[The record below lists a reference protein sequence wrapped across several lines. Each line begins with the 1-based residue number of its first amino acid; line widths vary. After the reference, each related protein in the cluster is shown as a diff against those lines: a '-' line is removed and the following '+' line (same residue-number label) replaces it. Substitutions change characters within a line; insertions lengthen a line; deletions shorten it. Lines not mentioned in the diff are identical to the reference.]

1 MRPAPFFVSGP
12 VPAPVHCTGAGRSS
26 GSGTVRLLRFG
37 FRARF
42 RSSLPLSRRSRLSRE
57 SPGRHP
63 SLVRLPCRAP
73 LSEAGPPGR
82 PVPENPCLFRRA
94 PPCRF
99 TVLPRPYGP
108 PPLALCPCPPTPVP
122 SLCDNMAGAFLSA
135 CLSSFPDIASN
146 LRGISY
152 FLPAFVVS
160 MCLWIYSVSRSG
172 VSRSVLR
179 CVSVPCLLLFSCF
192 RPSAH
197 CPAAF
202 CAAGA
207 VVFPSSRFCLY
218 RLP

>member
-12 VPAPVHCTGAGRSS
+12 VPVHCTGAGRSS

-42 RSSLPLSRRSRLSRE
+42 RASLRPSRRSRLSRA
-57 SPGRHP
+57 S
-63 SLVRLPCRAP
+63 
-73 LSEAGPPGR
+73 GPPVPRPSPLPGAAPVPRPSFRGR
-82 PVPENPCLFRRA
+82 PGTSVPVPERA
-94 PPCRF
+94 A
-99 TVLPRPYGP
+99 LPFFCPAA
-108 PPLALCPCPPTPVP
+108 PLRAATSCAVALSAHSALP

-135 CLSSFPDIASN
+135 CLSSFPDIVSN

-179 CVSVPCLLLFSCF
+179 CISAHCLLLFSCF

-207 VVFPSSRFCLY
+207 AVFPSSRFCLY

>member
-12 VPAPVHCTGAGRSS
+12 VPVPVHCTGAGRSS

-42 RSSLPLSRRSRLSRE
+42 RSSLPLSRRSRLSRA
-57 SPGRHP
+57 SGPASVRAAP
-63 SLVRLPCRAP
+63 SCAVA
-73 LSEAGPPGR
+73 LSAHS
-82 PVPENPCLFRRA
+82 
-94 PPCRF
+94 
-99 TVLPRPYGP
+99 
-108 PPLALCPCPPTPVP
+108 ALP
-122 SLCDNMAGAFLSA
+122 SLCNNMAGAFLSA

-179 CVSVPCLLLFSCF
+179 CISAPCLLLFSWWL
-192 RPSAH
+192 SS
-197 CPAAF
+197 
-202 CAAGA
+202 
-207 VVFPSSRFCLY
+207 VVYCLSSVVSESGVAIFY
-218 RLP
+218 RGFV

>member
-12 VPAPVHCTGAGRSS
+12 VPVPVPVHCTGAGRSS

-42 RSSLPLSRRSRLSRE
+42 RSSLPLSRRSRLSRA
-57 SPGRHP
+57 SGPASVRAAP
-63 SLVRLPCRAP
+63 SCAVA
-73 LSEAGPPGR
+73 LSAHS
-82 PVPENPCLFRRA
+82 
-94 PPCRF
+94 
-99 TVLPRPYGP
+99 
-108 PPLALCPCPPTPVP
+108 ALP
-122 SLCDNMAGAFLSA
+122 SLCNNMAGAFLSA
-135 CLSSFPDIASN
+135 CLSSFPDIVSN

>member
-12 VPAPVHCTGAGRSS
+12 VPRPPRPRPRPLHRGRP
-26 GSGTVRLLRFG
+26 LF
-37 FRARF
+37 RF
-42 RSSLPLSRRSRLSRE
+42 RHRE
-57 SPGRHP
+57 APPFQVPGAVPVFPP
-63 SLVRLPCRAP
+63 SLSPF
-73 LSEAGPPGR
+73 PPQPRVR
-82 PVPENPCLFRRA
+82 PVASVRA
-94 PPCRF
+94 APSCA
-99 TVLPRPYGP
+99 V
-108 PPLALCPCPPTPVP
+108 ALSAHSALP

-135 CLSSFPDIASN
+135 CLSSFPDIVSN